1 MRILKQTSQFKKDLK
16 RIQNNL
22 KKIEGLEVVLKLLKE
37 TGTLP
42 LKYKPHFL
50 QGNYKG
56 YMECHIEGDFLLIW
70 IDESEDI
77 IKLIRLGSHSELF
90 KK

>member
-1 MRILKQTSQFKKDLK
+1 MKILKQTSQFKTDLK
-16 RIQNNL
+16 RIQNNP
-22 KKIEGLEVVLKLLKE
+22 KKVASLEVVLELLAK

-42 LKYKPHFL
+42 SEYNPHFL
-50 QGNYKG
+50 KGNYRG

-70 IDESEDI
+70 IDEMENI
-77 IKLIRLGSHSELF
+77 IKLTRLGSHSDLF

>member
-1 MRILKQTSQFKKDLK
+1 MKILKQTSQFKKDLK
-16 RIQNNL
+16 RIQNDP
-22 KKIEGLEVVLKLLKE
+22 KKIATVEIALKLLKE

-50 QGNYKG
+50 KGNYKG

-70 IDESEDI
+70 IDEIEDV
-77 IKLIRLGSHSELF
+77 IKLTRLGTHSELF
-90 KK
+90 KE